1 MLTCGPIG
9 AAPGARQ
16 SLKSRILIVDDEP
29 AILDNIQY
37 VLEAEGLETLRLS
50 EGLAVLPLLARQR
63 VDLILLDIGLPDVSG
78 LELCREIRRAHAVPI
93 IFLTARSAEID
104 RVLGLEMGADDY
116 VAKPFSPRELSARVK
131 AVLRRSAGAPAPRG
145 PHPAFAVDEQKRRIA
160 YHGSVLEL
168 SRTEYELLAVFLRRP
183 GQVYSR
189 DQLKTLVWE
198 QPGTSLERSVDGH
211 IKNLRAKLKS
221 IAPDDD
227 PIVTHRGVGYSL
239 KEP

>member
-1 MLTCGPIG
+1 
-9 AAPGARQ
+9 
-16 SLKSRILIVDDEP
+16 LKSRILIVDDEP

-37 VLEAEGLETLRLS
+37 VLQADGLETLRLS
-50 EGLAVLPLLARQR
+50 EGSAVLPLLAKER
-63 VDLILLDIGLPDVSG
+63 VDLILLDIGLPDASG
-78 LELCREIRRAHAVPI
+78 LDLCREIRRIHSIPI

-104 RVLGLEMGADDY
+104 RVVGLEMGADDY

-131 AVLRRSAGAPAPRG
+131 AVLRRTAATAPPAGGRHA
-145 PHPAFAVDEQKRRIA
+145 AFAVDEARRRIA
-160 YHGSVLEL
+160 YHGRALEL
-168 SRTEYELLAVFLRRP
+168 SRTEYELLATFLRRP

-189 DQLKTLVWE
+189 EQLKSFVWE

-211 IKNLRAKLKS
+211 VKNLRAKLKA
-221 IAPDDD
+221 IRPDDD

>member
-1 MLTCGPIG
+1 MK
-9 AAPGARQ
+9 A
-16 SLKSRILIVDDEP
+16 RILIVDDEP

-50 EGLAVLPLLARQR
+50 EGLAVLPLLARER
-63 VDLILLDIGLPDVSG
+63 VDLILLDIGLPDVTG
-78 LELCREIRRAHAVPI
+78 LDLCREIRRAHAVPI

-116 VAKPFSPRELSARVK
+116 VPKPFSPRELAARVK
-131 AVLRRSAGAPAPRG
+131 AVLRRTAPTPLPRG
-145 PHPAFAVDEQKRRIA
+145 GHPAFTVDEARRRIA
-160 YHGSVLEL
+160 YHGKTLDL
-168 SRTEYELLAVFLRRP
+168 SRTEYDLLATFLRRP

-189 DQLKTLVWE
+189 EQLKSIVWE

-211 IKNLRAKLKS
+211 IKNLRAKLK
-221 IAPDDD
+221 AVDPDHD